1 MVLEKILMGVISS
14 LIQSIGIVV
23 LIFNLISSNDRKNKF
38 KFFCVMFLY
47 GIIGFFFVPNQFRF
61 LLFVSIIAILMYL
74 FLKIQDVRI
83 ILMSFASTIIFAFSE
98 IIISILLVSIGIDS
112 NELVNNISYNLLA
125 NILISLVAISFSYI
139 KYIKLIIN
147 KINDLLLKNK
157 IMIRYLSILLV
168 LVYLIALKNGL
179 NFELKTNYYVNIFI
193 ILSLI
198 FILNIIMKNEL
209 KSEQLKEEYQQMLN
223 YVSKYEKII
232 TDQGKANH
240 EFKNQL
246 MVIRGY
252 AQMNSPKLI
261 EYIDSITEDTKKTQ
275 SSYMISQLN
284 KFPDGGIKGLLYY
297 KLATMSEEN
306 ISYDL
311 QVEPG
316 VKLKLSKLSVVMYKN
331 ITKILGV
338 LLDNAIDAS
347 KKSKL
352 KNIVISVEKDNK
364 NVIFTIQNSYKGKI
378 ELSKFGT
385 GYTTK
390 GNKHGYGLKLVK
402 DIIEESKQFDIEKSC
417 DKEYFYTRLIIKIN
431 NKKRKSNK

>member
-1 MVLEKILMGVISS
+1 MGLEKILMGVVAVLSQSIACFICFKSFIDYKNKKRAILFLLSLVIYYTLVVLFIPNYLRFITFTIYASLGLYFILEVKNKLILLYAFNTILFFAISEILIS
-14 LIQSIGIVV
+14 LILVMIGVNSTDI
-23 LIFNLISSNDRKNKF
+23 INNLF
-38 KFFCVMFLY
+38 
-47 GIIGFFFVPNQFRF
+47 
-61 LLFVSIIAILMYL
+61 
-74 FLKIQDVRI
+74 
-83 ILMSFASTIIFAFSE
+83 
-98 IIISILLVSIGIDS
+98 
-112 NELVNNISYNLLA
+112 YNTLA
-125 NILISLVAISFSYI
+125 NILISSLTVGLIYFPLAR
-139 KYIKLIIN
+139 KLIKKEIVFFKSKK
-147 KINDLLLKNK
+147 KILN
-157 IMIRYLSILLV
+157 YLYILMLIIY
-168 LVYLIALKNGL
+168 LLIAKNGL
-179 NFELKTNYYVNIFI
+179 EFVLKSNYYVNILFI
-193 ILSLI
+193 ISI
-198 FILNIIMKNEL
+198 VFILTLIIKKEL
-209 KSEQLKEEYQQMLN
+209 KSEQLKEENHQMLN

-232 TDQGKANH
+232 TEQGKANH

-275 SSYMISQLN
+275 GSYMISQLN

-297 KLATMSEEN
+297 KLATMTEEN

-352 KNIVISVEKDNK
+352 KKIIISVEKDNN
-364 NVIFTIQNSYKGKI
+364 NVIFNIQNSYKGKI

-390 GNKHGYGLKLVK
+390 GSKHGYGLKLVK
-402 DIIEESKQFDIEKSC
+402 DILDESNQFDIEKSC
-417 DKEYFYTRLIIKIN
+417 DKEYFYTRLILKVN

>member
-1 MVLEKILMGVISS
+1 MGLEKILMGVVAVLS
-14 LIQSIGIVV
+14 QSIACFICFKSFIDYKNKKRAVLFLLSLVIYYTLVV
-23 LIFNLISSNDRKNKF
+23 LFIPNYLRFIMFNIYVSLSLYFILQIKDKLVLLYSFNTTLFFAISE
-38 KFFCVMFLY
+38 V
-47 GIIGFFFVPNQFRF
+47 V
-61 LLFVSIIAILMYL
+61 V
-74 FLKIQDVRI
+74 
-83 ILMSFASTIIFAFSE
+83 
-98 IIISILLVSIGIDS
+98 SILLVVFGINSLDIVG
-112 NELVNNISYNLLA
+112 NLFYNTLA
-125 NILISLVAISFSYI
+125 NILIGIFSALIAYI
-139 KYIKLIIN
+139 PFVRKIIKKEITLFI
-147 KINDLLLKNK
+147 KNK
-157 IMIRYLSILLV
+157 NLTNYLYLSLLIL
-168 LVYLIALKNGL
+168 YLISLKNGL
-179 NFELKTNYYVNIFI
+179 EFLLKSNYYVNILFI
-193 ILSLI
+193 ISI
-198 FILNIIMKNEL
+198 VFILLIIMKNEL

-232 TDQGKANH
+232 TEQGKANH

-252 AQMNSPKLI
+252 AQMNSTKLI
-261 EYIDSITEDTKKTQ
+261 EYIDSITEDTRKTQ

-297 KLATMSEEN
+297 KLATMVEEN

-316 VKLKLSKLSVVMYKN
+316 VKIKLSKLSVVMYKN

-352 KNIVISVEKDNK
+352 KKIIISVEKDNK

-402 DIIEESKQFDIEKSC
+402 DIIDESKQFDIEKNY
-417 DKEYFYTRLIIKIN
+417 DKEYFYTRLIVKIN
-431 NKKRKSNK
+431 NKKRKSK

>member
-1 MVLEKILMGVISS
+1 MGLENLLVGVVAALFQAVSGALIIFKQVNKVS
-14 LIQSIGIVV
+14 LINKIIYVFIMFIYGIVTFYF
-23 LIFNLISSNDRKNKF
+23 I
-38 KFFCVMFLY
+38 
-47 GIIGFFFVPNQFRF
+47 PNELRF
-61 LLFVSIIAILMYL
+61 LSFILIVTIILKFI
-74 FLKIQDVRI
+74 LKINDKKI
-83 ILMSFASTIIFAFSE
+83 ILYPLNTQIILVFSE
-98 IIISILLVSIGIDS
+98 ILISFLLVLFGLDSVSI
-112 NELVNNISYNLLA
+112 VNNPFYNLLA
-125 NILISLVAISFSYI
+125 IFLISLLATIIIFIKPIRTLIKKELGLFERNRKLLKYTYI
-139 KYIKLIIN
+139 LI
-147 KINDLLLKNK
+147 LLL
-157 IMIRYLSILLV
+157 
-168 LVYLIALKNGL
+168 YLISLKNGL
-179 NFELKTNYYVNIFI
+179 EFLLEANYYINILF
-193 ILSLI
+193 ILSI
-198 FILNIIMKNEL
+198 VVVVIIVLEKGI

-232 TDQGKANH
+232 TEQGKANH

-252 AQMNSPKLI
+252 AQMNSTKLI
-261 EYIDSITEDTKKTQ
+261 EYIDSITEDTRKTQ

-297 KLATMSEEN
+297 KLATMVEEN

-316 VKLKLSKLSVVMYKN
+316 VKIKLSKLSVVMYKN

-352 KNIVISVEKDNK
+352 KKIIISVEKDNK

-402 DIIEESKQFDIEKSC
+402 DIIDESKQFDIEKNY
-417 DKEYFYTRLIIKIN
+417 DKEYFYTRLIVKIN
-431 NKKRKSNK
+431 NKKRKSK